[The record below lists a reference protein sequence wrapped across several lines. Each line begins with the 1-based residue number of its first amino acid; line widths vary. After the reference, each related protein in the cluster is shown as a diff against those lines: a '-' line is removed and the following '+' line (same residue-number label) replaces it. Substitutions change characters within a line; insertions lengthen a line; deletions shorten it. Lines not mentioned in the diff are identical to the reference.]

1 MTDSTQT
8 NQFLNFLDNNKIR
21 PKKQW
26 VEFYA
31 MVKLCYRI
39 IRNFLKILS
48 LTNENVKYLF
58 DRYNDFLIGR
68 NIPKVL
74 DKHSKIAKNKIVLE
88 DLQSTSWQYLVHYII
103 IATERKK
110 YLKTTTKK
118 EAEIVKDLKEIYKI
132 LMRVQNSTY
141 SNFTEQF
148 KSYLESLPIDEI
160 DQF

>member
-1 MTDSTQT
+1 
-8 NQFLNFLDNNKIR
+8 
-21 PKKQW
+21 
-26 VEFYA
+26 
-31 MVKLCYRI
+31 MVKLCYHI

-132 LMRVQNSTY
+132 LMRV
-141 SNFTEQF
+141 
-148 KSYLESLPIDEI
+148 
-160 DQF
+160 